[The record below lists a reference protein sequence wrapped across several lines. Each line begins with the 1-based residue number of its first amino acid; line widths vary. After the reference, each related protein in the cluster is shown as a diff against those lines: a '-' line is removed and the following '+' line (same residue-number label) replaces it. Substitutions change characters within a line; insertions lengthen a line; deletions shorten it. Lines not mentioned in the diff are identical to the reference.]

1 MSIKVMESLGLVSDR
16 PTYSKYK
23 ELLQAQRAKTSRLFN
38 GWTKAGRC
46 ELVAKEILERLVV
59 YWGIDMADKDLLIEV
74 LNTEVLPKVDKK
86 CRAQITQQLDRVLP
100 GINKRCREKILDQK
114 HSDLQKIFGFGV
126 WGPAE
131 ILGKVDGEERNNL
144 IDQLHTL
151 FAEKLKGCQEIGRCR
166 YALEK
171 IPKNEILGFVSLLN
185 RINIPVDNAHE
196 HIERLQQMVARV
208 PDGMRVISE
217 LLNVV
222 PAKATALVEI
232 LALSGAQASNLMEI
246 IKNVPTKEQKGTLID
261 RLHILFVDKLKERT
275 YIIPS
280 CIEDFNGIPGNE
292 IADFVTLLNCVDVPD
307 YGFNSVLRD
316 LKEIVKEKPDA
327 IRPITDLLR
336 IAPAKVDALI
346 KILKLPDGTNAVPN
360 FLDILKKIPTR
371 EQKEVLIDQIHTLFV
386 EHYHVRVELP
396 SLCDYL
402 SNFQGFPE
410 NERLD
415 FIFLLNDLVLSDKSY
430 KSEKFDNYI
439 QFFKNCPVEERR
451 VIANQAK
458 RLLVNLGPD
467 GSNYTPYAALNLV
480 LAIPTEEMR
489 NAFIDQIPTFLG
501 DIQSFYGVKASVLL
515 YLFLFPNEGDRI
527 NQARNLNYLIQDLP
541 IQKQIALLFQAQHLY
556 AGLSPLVGNPLDTV
570 VLLKEKIPENEREI
584 FIGQIPSLIEE
595 VNHLNGLANNV
606 KLQVLLFIFQRMAP
620 VERSDFI
627 QHLCNLRVPSIQDH
641 LENLLAL
648 PVNERAD
655 RVEAINLQYELE
667 NAQAALIN
675 RPLGTLIVD
684 PADFS
689 DEARNPT
696 RPLLQLF
703 AEISQKQRFPRIRYQ
718 NSEGSDAGGLTR
730 DFVSQIFQALCH
742 PDQKSLPL
750 MASDNRY
757 FPKVEVAPPPALPLE
772 DQIKCYQ
779 AIGMLFARAIN
790 GDPSLAKGKD
800 SVTTGTH
807 FHPNMFAM
815 IHALTLDEMN
825 LIPDPL
831 AHDSVPDVKL
841 KLTKLYLKAQFPQLF
856 RPHGIEEAIVD
867 DEIVKLMNGEVSQR
881 LQESGVDEDFLKDYH
896 VNSIIQAT
904 LIIAKSMHKNL
915 AISDQWA
922 GIIGNSPESLSKRIE
937 GSLTPDLVIDAFGL
951 KDEAEDTRKG
961 MVKRWVRTASP
972 EALKNFVFSLTG
984 STSLSPGQKLSVQLC
999 EVLNNP
1005 ENAPVFHTCGQYMD
1019 LPRYETYEIFETKLG
1034 ISIASAMAGGF
1045 QVA

>member
-1 MSIKVMESLGLVSDR
+1 MSIKVTESLGLVSES
-16 PTYSKYK
+16 PTYRKYR
-23 ELLQAQRAKTSRLFN
+23 ELLQAQRAKTPRLFN

-59 YWGIDMADKDLLIEV
+59 YWDIDMADKDLLLEV
-74 LNTEVLPKVDKK
+74 LNTEVLPKVDER
-86 CRAQITQQLDRVLP
+86 CRAQITQKLDLVLP
-100 GINKRCREKILDQK
+100 GINKRCREKILRQK
-114 HSDLQKIFGFGV
+114 QSDLEEIIGFNI

-144 IDQLHTL
+144 IEQLHTL
-151 FAEKLKGCQEIGRCR
+151 FVEKLNGCKEINCCC
-166 YALEK
+166 YSLEK
-171 IPKNEILGFVSLLN
+171 VSKKEILDFVSLLN
-185 RINIPVDNAHE
+185 RINIPVDHAHG

-208 PDGMRVISE
+208 PDGMRVIFE

-232 LALSGAQASNLMEI
+232 LTLSDAQAPNLLEI
-246 IKNVPTKEQKGTLID
+246 IKNIPTQKQKETLID
-261 RLHILFVDKLKERT
+261 QLHILFVDKLKEQIH
-275 YIIPS
+275 IILP
-280 CIEDFNGIPGNE
+280 CIEEFNNIPGNE
-292 IADFVTLLNCVDVPD
+292 IAGFVTLLNCVDVPG
-307 YGFNSVLRD
+307 YEFNDVLRD
-316 LKEIVKEKPDA
+316 LKEIVKAKPDA
-327 IRPITDLLR
+327 VRPITDLLR
-336 IAPAKVDALI
+336 MVPVKVDALI
-346 KILKLPDGTNAVPN
+346 KILKLPDSADAVPN
-360 FLDILKKIPTR
+360 LLDILKKIPTR
-371 EQKEVLIDQIHTLFV
+371 EQKETLIDQIHALFV
-386 EHYHVRVELP
+386 EHYPVRVELP

-402 SNFQGFPE
+402 SSFQGLPE

-415 FIFLLNDLVLSDKSY
+415 FIFILNDLVLSDKSY
-430 KSEKFDNYI
+430 KLQKLADYI
-439 QFFKNCPVEERR
+439 QVFKNCPAEERR

-458 RLLVNLGPD
+458 RFLGNLGPH
-467 GSNYTPYAALNLV
+467 GSDYTPYEAINVV
-480 LAIPTEEMR
+480 LAIPAEEMR
-489 NAFIDQIPTFLG
+489 NTFIDQIPTLLG
-501 DIQSFYGVKASVLL
+501 EIRSYPRSNAFVLL
-515 YLFLFPNEGDRI
+515 WLFLFQNEGDRI
-527 NQARNLNYLIQDLP
+527 NQAERLAYLFRDLP
-541 IQKQIALLFQAQHLY
+541 IQKQIALIFQAQRLY
-556 AGLSPLVGNPLDTV
+556 AGLSPLMGNPLDAV

-584 FIGQIPSLIEE
+584 FIGQIPSLVGE
-595 VNHLNGLANNV
+595 VNRLNRSTNNV
-606 KLQVLLFIFQRMAP
+606 KLQVLLFIFQRVASA
-620 VERSDFI
+620 ERSDFI
-627 QHLCNLRVPSIQDH
+627 QHLCNLRVPNIQDH

-655 RVEAINLQYELE
+655 RVEAINLQHELQ
-667 NAQAALIN
+667 NAQSALIH
-675 RPLGTLIVD
+675 RPLGSLIVD

-689 DEARNPT
+689 NEARNPT

-703 AEISQKQRFPRIRYQ
+703 AEINQKQRFPRIRYQ

-757 FPKVEVAPPPALPLE
+757 FPKVEVAPPPALSLE

-790 GDPSLAKGKD
+790 GDPSLAKD

-841 KLTKLYLKAQFPQLF
+841 KLAKLYLKAQFPQLF

-867 DEIVKLMNGEVSQR
+867 EEIVRLTNGEVSQR

-915 AISDQWA
+915 TLSDQWG
-922 GIIGNSPESLSKRIE
+922 GIIGNSPESLSKKIE

-984 STSLSPGQKLSVQLC
+984 STSLSPGQRLSVQLC

-1019 LPRYETYEIFETKLG
+1019 LPRYETYEIFEAKLG
-1034 ISIASAMAGGF
+1034 VSIASAMAGGF